1 MAVFPESMSKL
12 DKEDVAASL
21 ATLESYIHYM
31 AERIEFANASLT
43 RKVNALETKGTEG

>member
-1 MAVFPESMSKL
+1 MAVFPESMDRL
-12 DKEDVAASL
+12 NKENVEASL

-31 AERIEFANASLT
+31 AERIEFSNATLT